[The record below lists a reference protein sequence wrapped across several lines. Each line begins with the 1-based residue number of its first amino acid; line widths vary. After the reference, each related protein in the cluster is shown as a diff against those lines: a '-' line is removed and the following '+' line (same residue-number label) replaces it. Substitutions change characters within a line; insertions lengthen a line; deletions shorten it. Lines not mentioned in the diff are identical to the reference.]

1 MSQTFMFRDEM
12 GRQRAANLV
21 ANLPLDGRQW
31 RLVWQEAKE
40 KRRDAQNR
48 LLWSWNSAIQA
59 HMRDSFGQVASAEE
73 WHEVL
78 CRKLM
83 PAEAVN
89 VRLPDGTMMDAGRW
103 RSSKASVR
111 EMTEY
116 LNLLDSYCAESL
128 GLLLPHPQDIY
139 HEAMSRRAA

>member
-12 GRQRAANLV
+12 GRQRAANMI

-31 RLVWQEAKE
+31 KLVWQESSE

-48 LLWSWNSAIQA
+48 LLWSWNSAIQQ
-59 HMRDSFGQVASAEE
+59 HMRDSFGQIASAEE
-73 WHEVL
+73 WHDVL

-83 PAEAVN
+83 PADASS
-89 VRLPDGTMMDAGRW
+89 VRLPDGSQHEVGRW
-103 RSSKASVR
+103 RSSKAGVR

-116 LNLLDSYCAESL
+116 LNLLDAYCAENL
-128 GLLLPHPQDIY
+128 GLLLPHPQDLY
-139 HEAMSRRAA
+139 HEAMARRVA

>member
-31 RLVWQEAKE
+31 KLVWQEAKE
-40 KRRDAQNR
+40 KRRDIQNR
-48 LLWSWNSAIQA
+48 LLWMWMGHIQA
-59 HMRDSFGQVASAEE
+59 HMRDAFGQIASAEE

-128 GLLLPHPQDIY
+128 GLLLPHPQDMY
-139 HEAMSRRAA
+139 YEAMARRAA

>member
-40 KRRDAQNR
+40 KRRDVQNR
-48 LLWSWNSAIQA
+48 LLWMWMSHIQA
-59 HMRDSFGQVASAEE
+59 HMREAFGQIASAEE
-73 WHEVL
+73 WHEVF

-116 LNLLDSYCAESL
+116 LNLLDAYCTENL
-128 GLLLPHPQDIY
+128 GLLLPHPADLY

>member
-31 RLVWQEAKE
+31 KLVWQEAKE

-48 LLWSWNSAIQA
+48 LLWMWNGQIQA
-59 HMRDSFGQVASAEE
+59 HMRDSFGQVASAED
-73 WHEVL
+73 WHDIL
-78 CRKLM
+78 CRRLM
-83 PAEAVN
+83 PAEVSAVS
-89 VRLPDGTMMDAGRW
+89 LPGSDACEVGRW
-103 RSSKASVR
+103 RSSKAGVR
-111 EMTEY
+111 EMAEY
-116 LNLLDSYCAESL
+116 LNLLDAYCAENL
-128 GLLLPHPQDIY
+128 GLLLPHPQDMY

>member
-31 RLVWQEAKE
+31 KLVWQEAKE
-40 KRRDAQNR
+40 KRRDVQNR
-48 LLWSWNSAIQA
+48 LLWVWMGHIQA
-59 HMRDSFGQVASAEE
+59 HMRDAFGQIASAEE

-116 LNLLDSYCAESL
+116 LNLLDSYCAENL

>member
-31 RLVWQEAKE
+31 KLVWQEAKE

-73 WHEVL
+73 WHDIL

-83 PAEAVN
+83 PAEPVT
-89 VRLPDGTMMDAGRW
+89 VRLPDGSQHEAGRW

-116 LNLLDSYCAESL
+116 LNLLDAYCAENL
-128 GLLLPHPQDIY
+128 GLLLPHPADLY